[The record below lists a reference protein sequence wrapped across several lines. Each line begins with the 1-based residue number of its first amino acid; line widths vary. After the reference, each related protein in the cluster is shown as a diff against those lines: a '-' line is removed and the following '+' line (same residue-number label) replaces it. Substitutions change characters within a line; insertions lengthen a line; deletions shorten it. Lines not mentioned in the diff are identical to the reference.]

1 MNARSG
7 ASRACV
13 EAQHAMSNFSDLG
26 RLLLVIGGAIVVLGA
41 ILVVVG
47 RVPFLGRLPGDISIR
62 RGNTSF
68 YFPIV
73 TCLVLSVA
81 LTVVVNLLLLLFRR
95 R

>member
-1 MNARSG
+1 
-7 ASRACV
+7 
-13 EAQHAMSNFSDLG
+13 MSNFSDLG
-26 RLLLVIGGAIVVLGA
+26 RLLLLIGGAIVVLGV

-73 TCLVLSVA
+73 TCLVLSVV

>member
-1 MNARSG
+1 
-7 ASRACV
+7 
-13 EAQHAMSNFSDLG
+13 MSNFSDLG
-26 RLLLVIGGAIVVLGA
+26 RLLLLIGGAIVVLGV
-41 ILVVVG
+41 ILVIVG

-68 YFPIV
+68 FFPIV

>member
-1 MNARSG
+1 
-7 ASRACV
+7 
-13 EAQHAMSNFSDLG
+13 MSNFSDLG
-26 RLLLVIGGAIVVLGA
+26 RLLLLIGGAIVVLGA

-47 RVPFLGRLPGDISIR
+47 RAPFFGRLPGDIAFR